1 MASQNALQT
10 KEDADSQMTPLQWSP
25 KTCLTGGYLLSSC
38 WVGSVQSHSFSEH
51 SGQEKTLPELLT
63 HRTRGGAKAVQI
75 RFMGH
80 STLFPTAG
88 RLQHGVYLV
97 SQSPKQRIPGRGFLL
112 LEVLLKCK
120 LK

>member
-1 MASQNALQT
+1 MPYRWIFTFFLLGRKCAESQ
-10 KEDADSQMTPLQWSP
+10 
-25 KTCLTGGYLLSSC
+25 
-38 WVGSVQSHSFSEH
+38 FSEP
-51 SGQEKTLPELLT
+51 SDKRNLPELLT

-88 RLQHGVYLV
+88 RQHGVYLV
-97 SQSPKQRIPGRGFLL
+97 SQSPKQRIPVEDLFYLKF
-112 LEVLLKCK
+112 LLKCK